1 MRIVTLPFAYCKPT
15 IRILQ
20 ACNSHIVFSPL
31 TFFSYPIQNTFW
43 SRFLII
49 TYRLNAYT
57 TSDRHIALFY
67 PLQKIFLTRTNK
79 K

>member
-1 MRIVTLPFAYCKPT
+1 MRIVTTPFAYCKPT

-20 ACNSHIVFSPL
+20 ACNSHIVFSPSHIL
-31 TFFSYPIQNTFW
+31 FLPHPEHFW

-57 TSDRHIALFY
+57 ASDRHIALFS
-67 PLQKIFLTRTNK
+67 PLQNIFLTRANK